1 MTAPYNTCRP
11 MPDNSPPNR
20 CRIVLIVPSQ
30 GEAGELERRLRE
42 ALSGGDVA
50 SVILPDPGRGE
61 AEFQLL
67 AERLVPIVQQ
77 AGAAAI
83 IAGDSRIAVRVNADG
98 VHIEEGRAVLA
109 DAVERLQARMA
120 VGVGGIKSRDD
131 ALDLGESRPDYVFF
145 GKFGYDNKPEPHPRN
160 LNLGRWWAEMIALPC
175 IVMAGSDMASIEAVA
190 ATGADFVAL
199 SSAVFGEGIDPRP
212 AVAEANA
219 LLDRTAPRFEDAA

>member
-1 MTAPYNTCRP
+1 MTDAT
-11 MPDNSPPNR
+11 PPNR
-20 CRIVLIVPSQ
+20 CRIVLIAPLGSDA
-30 GEAGELERRLRE
+30 EALELRLGQ

-50 SVILPDPGRGE
+50 SVILPDPGLGE
-61 AEFQLL
+61 AAFQAL
-67 AERLVPIVQQ
+67 AERVVPVIQA

-83 IAGDSRIAVRVNADG
+83 VAGDTRIAVRVNADG
-98 VHIEEGRAVLA
+98 VHIEEGRSALA
-109 DAVERLQARMA
+109 DAVERLQGRMA
-120 VGVGGIKSRDD
+120 VGIGGIKTRDD

-175 IVMAGSDMASIEAVA
+175 IVMAGSDLASIEAVA

-199 SSAVFGEGIDPRP
+199 SSAVFGDGIDPRA